1 MKSIR
6 QMLETKGTRVF
17 SITSDSNVYDALL
30 VMAEMGVGA
39 LLVID
44 NDKLVGIFSERDYAR
59 RMVLKGKTSKNTP
72 VKDIMTTS
80 VITVSIDNTAQDCM
94 NLMTDKHVRHL
105 PVMEKDKVV
114 GLLSIGDLVKETIA
128 QQEFLINQLTRY
140 IRGDE
145 FSHTDSVPPKR

>member
-1 MKSIR
+1 
-6 QMLETKGTRVF
+6 MLEIKGTRVF
-17 SITSDSNVYDALL
+17 SITSDSSVYDALL

-59 RMVLKGKTSKNTP
+59 KMILKGKTSKNTP
-72 VKDIMTTS
+72 VKDIMTS
-80 VITVSIDNTAQDCM
+80 DVITVSIDHTAQDCM
-94 NLMTDKHVRHL
+94 NLMTDKRVRHL
-105 PVMEKDKVV
+105 PIMEKDKVV
-114 GLLSIGDLVKETIA
+114 GLLSIGDMVKETIA

-145 FSHTDSVPPKR
+145 FSPTDSAPPKH